1 MTERKEHALV
11 VAWYRKDGNIFML
24 TGTESSYPRL
34 VSIPETKDKVGAII
48 ASLPHGARY
57 VGREF
62 DKASRKFKSYS
73 IQTVKDDSKKGFPKG
88 GMTGQDKGDVKNTAF
103 REFQEEVG
111 FDLNKAKLQN
121 NGNHGG
127 STLFTYEVTEHEKEG
142 IEKAIE
148 KMEKDRKGEL
158 FHVAFRRA
166 STIASDLDRFNA
178 PSKAAF
184 NYLRR
189 DAHFQNTVKHGGGKN
204 QTRKR
209 KHKQLRKRAKR
220 QTRK

>member
-1 MTERKEHALV
+1 MSHALV

-24 TGTESSYPRL
+24 TGTESGYDKHTPVPAIADSKAK
-34 VSIPETKDKVGAII
+34 VSAIL
-48 ASLPHGARY
+48 ASLPPHARY

-62 DKASRKFKSYS
+62 DKTTRMYKSYT
-73 IQTVKDDSKKGFPKG
+73 IQKVTSASKKGFPKG
-88 GMTGQDKGDVKNTAF
+88 GMTAKDKDNIKQTAS

-111 FDLNKAKLQN
+111 FDLNKAKLVPH
-121 NGNHGG
+121 GNHGG
-127 STLFTYEVTEHEKEG
+127 STVFTYEVTDHEITQ
-142 IEKAIE
+142 IEAAIE
-148 KMEKDRKGEL
+148 KMEKDRRGEL

-166 STIASDLDRFNA
+166 STIDSDLDHFNA

-189 DAHFQNTVKHGGGKN
+189 DPAFKNTDKHGGGKN
-204 QTRKR
+204 MTRKR
-209 KHKQLRKRAKR
+209 KSMRKRAKH